1 MPIFRL
7 LFASVFAIVLTG
19 CASPAKIDGMTVSDN
34 QTQAL
39 QFDKPL
45 HDNLHL
51 SEVNGG
57 DKTNPLWTS
66 EIDGADFHA
75 ALSQSLDK
83 AGLLS
88 ASSEAPFTLRANLL
102 KVDQPLFGLDFEVT
116 TEVEYTLVEKASGK
130 VLFRE
135 TLRTPFTAGVG
146 DAFVAIK
153 RLRLANEGAAKEN
166 IAALLKRL
174 SEFKVETSQ
183 ISLSQ

>member
-1 MPIFRL
+1 MSLLRL
-7 LFASVFAIVLTG
+7 LSVAVFVIALTG
-19 CASPAKIDGMTVSDN
+19 CASSAKIEGMTVSEN
-34 QTQAL
+34 QLQTL

-45 HDNLHL
+45 HDNLQL
-51 SEVNGG
+51 NQVNGG
-57 DKTNPLWTS
+57 EATNPLWTS
-66 EIDGADFHA
+66 EIDGPAFQA
-75 ALSQSLDK
+75 ALQQSLDK

-88 ASSEAPFTLRANLL
+88 TSSDAPLALQANLL
-102 KVDQPLFGLDFEVT
+102 RVEQPLFGLDFKVT

-146 DAFVAIK
+146 DAFVAVK

-174 SEFKVETSQ
+174 SALRVDASQ
-183 ISLSQ
+183 VSLSQ